1 MTTHV
6 YLKYAIALLMEEY
19 GLQTEQDITFKE
31 IKGELIKGLNAFSVK
46 PIGDYC
52 GQTEVKF
59 GFVDDKNDSK
69 NYIYLSPNIIASER
83 KGLKKG
89 SDSILYKKVCEIC
102 STNDLN
108 LSKTCDILKSLAP
121 TAGEYCY
128 FSDKG
133 EINRRSPRVSFLEN
147 CLVMITTTT
156 ALKPC
161 LLYYM
166 GKGKSISADNTCL
179 IPDLDLSDLRN
190 FIRLFKRIRI
200 QKLDSSLMVGKV
212 ECDEK
217 TLKYIPKRPNI
228 FNGNF
233 PNAPHSSALG
243 SVALLGSIG
252 EMTKEI
258 DVSEL
263 AKKVLESLK
272 DCNFYAIKYG
282 DASVFS
288 FNHSIIRL
296 AERGK
301 LRRIVDSLY
310 YVVLYKE
317 GRRSTNNVFEYQKFD
332 LFASRFL
339 QIFNRPT
346 FKDFLAFRAEYP
358 YDIELLLNTYFC
370 DMEKIDKEIVTSAKE
385 LGKWLNYVA
394 YRSTQKKVG
403 TSVQKEEDVS
413 ANGGNLKK
421 KKAEAEAK
429 AKVLVEL
436 ESSIFSA
443 KSGDALIA
451 HTITRAG
458 RLSGL
463 DAPAEASL
471 FMEKAASGELP
482 LEQAKNLL
490 IAFSRLKSK
499 IEETDKVTSS
509 DNQTIENEEVTE
521 DYSNI

>member
-6 YLKYAIALLMEEY
+6 YLKYAIALLMEEH

-31 IKGELIKGLNAFSVK
+31 IKEELEKGLNAFSVK
-46 PIGDYC
+46 PTGDYH
-52 GQTEVKF
+52 GQAKVQYDFTKE
-59 GFVDDKNDSK
+59 KNDAK
-69 NYIYLSPNIIASER
+69 KYIFLAPNTIASEM
-83 KGLKKG
+83 KASNLYNAVYKTCSEENVDLLKAYKISQSEVPTSG
-89 SDSILYKKVCEIC
+89 EFNNFSDSGNIGRGKPSATVFDQC
-102 STNDLN
+102 
-108 LSKTCDILKSLAP
+108 LA
-121 TAGEYCY
+121 
-128 FSDKG
+128 
-133 EINRRSPRVSFLEN
+133 L
-147 CLVMITTTT
+147 ITSTT

-161 LLYYM
+161 LQYKSGA
-166 GKGKSISADNTCL
+166 GKISMDNTCL
-179 IPDLDLSDLRN
+179 LPDLDITDLQK
-190 FIRLFKRIRI
+190 FIKLFKRIRI

-212 ECDEK
+212 KCEKGK
-217 TLKYIPKRPNI
+217 TLRYIPKRPNI

-243 SVALLGSIG
+243 SIALLGAIG
-252 EMTKEI
+252 EMTKEK

-263 AKKVLESLK
+263 ANKVLESLK

-288 FNHSIIRL
+288 FSHSIIRL

-310 YVVLYKE
+310 YVELYKE
-317 GRRSTNNVFEYQKFD
+317 GRRSTSNAFEYQKFD

-339 QIFNRPT
+339 QIFNRPA

-358 YDIELLLNTYFC
+358 HDIELLLNTYFS
-370 DMEKIDKEIVTSAKE
+370 DMEKIDKEIVTSAKK
-385 LGKWLNYVA
+385 LGNWLNFVA
-394 YRSTQKKVG
+394 YSSAKKEVG
-403 TSVQKEEDVS
+403 TSNWD
-413 ANGGNLKK
+413 NLIK
-421 KKAEAEAK
+421 AK

-436 ESSIFSA
+436 ESSVFSA

-451 HTITRAG
+451 YTITRAG
-458 RLSGL
+458 RLSGF
-463 DAPAEASL
+463 DAPTEASL

-499 IEETDKVTSS
+499 IEETDKVTSN
-509 DNQTIENEEVTE
+509 DNQSIENENEEMTE

>member
-6 YLKYAIALLMEEY
+6 YLKYAIALLMEEH

-31 IKGELIKGLNAFSVK
+31 IKEELEKGLNAFSVK
-46 PIGDYC
+46 PTGDYH
-52 GQTEVKF
+52 GQAKVQYDFTKE
-59 GFVDDKNDSK
+59 KNDAK
-69 NYIYLSPNIIASER
+69 KYIFLAPNTIASEM
-83 KGLKKG
+83 KASNLYNAVYKTCSEENVVLLKAYKISQSEVPTSG
-89 SDSILYKKVCEIC
+89 EFNNFSDSGNIGRGKPSATVFDQC
-102 STNDLN
+102 
-108 LSKTCDILKSLAP
+108 LA
-121 TAGEYCY
+121 
-128 FSDKG
+128 
-133 EINRRSPRVSFLEN
+133 L
-147 CLVMITTTT
+147 ITSTT

-161 LLYYM
+161 LQYKSGA
-166 GKGKSISADNTCL
+166 GKISMDNTCL
-179 IPDLDLSDLRN
+179 LPDLDITDLQK
-190 FIRLFKRIRI
+190 FIKLFKRIRI

-212 ECDEK
+212 KCEKGK
-217 TLKYIPKRPNI
+217 TLRYIPKRPNI

-243 SVALLGSIG
+243 SIALLGAIG
-252 EMTKEI
+252 EMTKEK

-263 AKKVLESLK
+263 ANKVLESLK

-288 FNHSIIRL
+288 FSHSIIRL

-310 YVVLYKE
+310 YVELYKE
-317 GRRSTNNVFEYQKFD
+317 GRRSTSNAFEYQKFD

-339 QIFNRPT
+339 QIFNRPA

-358 YDIELLLNTYFC
+358 HDIELLLNTYFS
-370 DMEKIDKEIVTSAKE
+370 DMEKIDKEIVTSAKK
-385 LGKWLNYVA
+385 LGNWLNSVA
-394 YRSTQKKVG
+394 YSSAKKEVG
-403 TSVQKEEDVS
+403 TSNWD
-413 ANGGNLKK
+413 NLIK
-421 KKAEAEAK
+421 AK

-436 ESSIFSA
+436 ESSVFSA

-451 HTITRAG
+451 YTITRAG
-458 RLSGL
+458 RLSGF
-463 DAPAEASL
+463 DAPTEASL

-499 IEETDKVTSS
+499 IEETDKVTSN
-509 DNQTIENEEVTE
+509 DNQSIENEEMTE

>member
-19 GLQTEQDITFKE
+19 GLQTEQEITFKE
-31 IKGELIKGLNAFSVK
+31 IKEELEKGLNTFSVK

-52 GQTEVKF
+52 GQTKVQY
-59 GFVDDKNDSK
+59 GFTKEKNDAK
-69 NYIYLSPNIIASER
+69 KYIFLAPNTIASEM
-83 KGLKKG
+83 KA
-89 SDSILYKKVCEIC
+89 SNLYNAVC
-102 STNDLN
+102 
-108 LSKTCDILKSLAP
+108 KTCSEDNIDLLKPYKISQSEVP
-121 TAGEYCY
+121 TSGEFNA
-128 FSDKG
+128 FSDNGNISRGKP
-133 EINRRSPRVSFLEN
+133 SATVFDQ
-147 CLVMITTTT
+147 CLALITSTT

-161 LLYYM
+161 LQYKSGA
-166 GKGKSISADNTCL
+166 GKLSIDNTCL
-179 IPDLDLSDLRN
+179 IPDLDISDLRD

-200 QKLDSSLMVGKV
+200 QKLDSSLMVGRVNCEKG
-212 ECDEK
+212 K

-243 SVALLGSIG
+243 SIALLGAIG
-252 EMTKEI
+252 EMAKEK

-263 AKKVLESLK
+263 AMKVLESLK

-288 FNHSIIRL
+288 FSHLIIRL

-317 GRRSTNNVFEYQKFD
+317 GRRSTNNAFEYQKFD

-413 ANGGNLKK
+413 ENGGNLKK
-421 KKAEAEAK
+421 KIAEAEAK

-499 IEETDKVTSS
+499 IEETDKVTSN
-509 DNQTIENEEVTE
+509 DNQSIENEEVTE

>member
-19 GLQTEQDITFKE
+19 GLQTEQEITFKE
-31 IKGELIKGLNAFSVK
+31 IKEELEKGLNAFSVK
-46 PIGDYC
+46 PIVDYC
-52 GQTEVKF
+52 GQTKVQY
-59 GFVDDKNDSK
+59 GFTKEKNDAK
-69 NYIYLSPNIIASER
+69 KYTFLAPNTIASEM
-83 KGLKKG
+83 KA
-89 SDSILYKKVCEIC
+89 SNLYNAVC
-102 STNDLN
+102 
-108 LSKTCDILKSLAP
+108 KTCSEENIDLLKPYKISQSEVP
-121 TAGEYCY
+121 TSGEFNA
-128 FSDKG
+128 FSDNGNIGRGKP
-133 EINRRSPRVSFLEN
+133 SATVFDQ
-147 CLVMITTTT
+147 CLALITSTT

-161 LLYYM
+161 LQYKSGT
-166 GKGKSISADNTCL
+166 GKLSIDNTCL
-179 IPDLDLSDLRN
+179 IPDLDISDLRD

-200 QKLDSSLMVGKV
+200 QKLDSSLMVGRVNCVKG
-212 ECDEK
+212 K

-258 DVSEL
+258 DVSEV

-317 GRRSTNNVFEYQKFD
+317 GRRTTNNAFEYQKFD

-339 QIFNRPT
+339 QMFNRPT

-370 DMEKIDKEIVTSAKE
+370 DMEKIDKEIITSAKE

-394 YRSTQKKVG
+394 YRSAQQEVG
-403 TSVQKEEDVS
+403 TSSGWDDLIK
-413 ANGGNLKK
+413 
-421 KKAEAEAK
+421 AK
-429 AKVLVEL
+429 AKILVEL
-436 ESSIFSA
+436 ESSVFSA

-451 HTITRAG
+451 YTITRAG

-463 DAPAEASL
+463 DAPAAASL
-471 FMEKAASGELP
+471 FMEEAASGELP

-499 IEETDKVTSS
+499 KEEADKAYSN
-509 DNQTIENEEVTE
+509 DNQSIENENEEMTE

>member
-6 YLKYAIALLMEEY
+6 YLKYAIALLMEEH

-31 IKGELIKGLNAFSVK
+31 IKEELEKGLNAFSVK
-46 PIGDYC
+46 PTGDYH
-52 GQTEVKF
+52 GQAKVQYDFTKE
-59 GFVDDKNDSK
+59 KNDAK
-69 NYIYLSPNIIASER
+69 KYIFLAPNTIASEM
-83 KGLKKG
+83 KASNLYNAVYKTCSEENVNLLKAYKISQSEVPTSG
-89 SDSILYKKVCEIC
+89 EFNNFSDSGNIGRGKPSATVFDQC
-102 STNDLN
+102 
-108 LSKTCDILKSLAP
+108 LA
-121 TAGEYCY
+121 
-128 FSDKG
+128 
-133 EINRRSPRVSFLEN
+133 L
-147 CLVMITTTT
+147 ITSTT

-161 LLYYM
+161 LQYKSGA
-166 GKGKSISADNTCL
+166 GKISMDNTCL
-179 IPDLDLSDLRN
+179 LPDLDITDLQK
-190 FIRLFKRIRI
+190 FIKLFKRIRI

-212 ECDEK
+212 KCEKGK
-217 TLKYIPKRPNI
+217 TLRYIPKRPNI

-243 SVALLGSIG
+243 SIALLGAIG
-252 EMTKEI
+252 EMTKEK

-263 AKKVLESLK
+263 ANKVLESLK

-288 FNHSIIRL
+288 FSHSIIRL

-310 YVVLYKE
+310 YVELYKE
-317 GRRSTNNVFEYQKFD
+317 GRRSTSNAFEYQKFD

-339 QIFNRPT
+339 QIFNRPA

-358 YDIELLLNTYFC
+358 HDIELLLNTYFS
-370 DMEKIDKEIVTSAKE
+370 DMEKIDKEIVTSAKK
-385 LGKWLNYVA
+385 LGNWLNSVA
-394 YRSTQKKVG
+394 YSSAKIEVG
-403 TSVQKEEDVS
+403 TSNWD
-413 ANGGNLKK
+413 NLIK
-421 KKAEAEAK
+421 AK

-436 ESSIFSA
+436 ESSVFSA

-451 HTITRAG
+451 YTITRAG
-458 RLSGL
+458 RLSGF
-463 DAPAEASL
+463 DAPTEASL

-499 IEETDKVTSS
+499 IEETDKVTSN
-509 DNQTIENEEVTE
+509 DNQSIENEEMTE

>member
-19 GLQTEQDITFKE
+19 GLQTEQNITFKE
-31 IKGELIKGLNAFSVK
+31 IREELTKGLNAFSVK
-46 PIGDYC
+46 PIGDYY
-52 GQTEVKF
+52 GQAEVKYEF
-59 GFVDDKNDSK
+59 TKEKNDAK
-69 NYIYLSPNIIASER
+69 KYIFLSPNTIASEM
-83 KGLKKG
+83 KA
-89 SDSILYKKVCEIC
+89 SNLYNAIC
-102 STNDLN
+102 
-108 LSKTCDILKSLAP
+108 KTCSEENIDLLKAYKISQSEVP
-121 TAGEYCY
+121 TSGEFNT
-128 FSDKG
+128 FSDNGNIGRGKPSATVLD
-133 EINRRSPRVSFLEN
+133 E
-147 CLVMITTTT
+147 CLALITSTT

-161 LLYYM
+161 LQYKTGV
-166 GKGKSISADNTCL
+166 GKGTTDNTCL
-179 IPDLDLSDLRN
+179 IPDLDISDLQN
-190 FIRLFKRIRI
+190 FIKLFKRVRI
-200 QKLDSSLMVGKV
+200 QKLDSSLMIGKV
-212 ECDEK
+212 RCENGK
-217 TLKYIPKRPNI
+217 TLKYTPKRPNI

-243 SVALLGSIG
+243 SIALLGAIG
-252 EMTKEI
+252 EMTKEK
-258 DVSEL
+258 DVSKL
-263 AKKVLESLK
+263 AMKVLESLI

-288 FNHSIIRL
+288 FSHFIIRL

-310 YVVLYKE
+310 YVELYKE
-317 GRRSTNNVFEYQKFD
+317 GRRSKSNAFEYQKFD

-358 YDIELLLNTYFC
+358 YNIELLLNTYFC

-394 YRSTQKKVG
+394 YRSAQKEVG
-403 TSVQKEEDVS
+403 TSSSWDDLIK
-413 ANGGNLKK
+413 
-421 KKAEAEAK
+421 AK

-436 ESSIFSA
+436 ESSVFSA

-451 HTITRAG
+451 YTITRAG
-458 RLSGL
+458 RLSGF
-463 DAPAEASL
+463 DAPTEASL

-482 LEQAKNLL
+482 LEQAKNLI

-499 IEETDKVTSS
+499 KEEADKASS
-509 DNQTIENEEVTE
+509 NDNQSIENENEEMTE

>member
-19 GLQTEQDITFKE
+19 GLQTEQEITFKE
-31 IKGELIKGLNAFSVK
+31 IKEELEKGLNTFSVK

-52 GQTEVKF
+52 GQTKVQY
-59 GFVDDKNDSK
+59 GFTKEKNDAK
-69 NYIYLSPNIIASER
+69 KYIFLAPNTITSEMKASN
-83 KGLKKG
+83 
-89 SDSILYKKVCEIC
+89 LYNAVCETC
-102 STNDLN
+102 SEENIN
-108 LSKTCDILKSLAP
+108 LLRAHDITQSEVP
-121 TAGEYCY
+121 ISGE
-128 FSDKG
+128 FNRFTDKG
-133 EINRRSPRVSFLEN
+133 TFQRGKSKATVFDQ
-147 CLVMITTTT
+147 CLALITSTT

-161 LLYYM
+161 LQY
-166 GKGKSISADNTCL
+166 KSGARKISMDNTCL
-179 IPDLDLSDLRN
+179 IPDLEISDLQN

-200 QKLDSSLMVGKV
+200 QKLDNSLMVGKV
-212 ECDEK
+212 KCDKGK
-217 TLKYIPKRPNI
+217 TLKYIPQRPNI

-252 EMTKEI
+252 EMTKEK

-263 AKKVLESLK
+263 AKKVLESFK

-317 GRRSTNNVFEYQKFD
+317 GRRSTNNAFEYQKFD

-339 QIFNRPT
+339 QKFNRPT

-358 YDIELLLNTYFC
+358 YDIELMLNTYFC

-385 LGKWLNYVA
+385 LGKWLNNVA
-394 YRSTQKKVG
+394 YRSAQQEVA
-403 TSVQKEEDVS
+403 TSPGWDDLIK
-413 ANGGNLKK
+413 
-421 KKAEAEAK
+421 AK

-443 KSGDALIA
+443 KSGDALVA

-463 DAPAEASL
+463 DAPAAASL

-490 IAFSRLKSK
+490 IAFSRLKSQK
-499 IEETDKVTSS
+499 EEADKAYSN
-509 DNQTIENEEVTE
+509 DNQSIENESEEMTE

>member
-19 GLQTEQDITFKE
+19 GLQTEQNITFKE
-31 IKGELIKGLNAFSVK
+31 IREELTKGLNAFSVK
-46 PIGDYC
+46 PIGDYY
-52 GQTEVKF
+52 GQAEVKYEF
-59 GFVDDKNDSK
+59 TKEKNDAK
-69 NYIYLSPNIIASER
+69 KYIFLSPNTIASEM
-83 KGLKKG
+83 KA
-89 SDSILYKKVCEIC
+89 SNLYNAIC
-102 STNDLN
+102 
-108 LSKTCDILKSLAP
+108 KTCSEENIDLLKAYKISQSEVP
-121 TAGEYCY
+121 MSGEFNT
-128 FSDKG
+128 FSDNGNIGRGKPSATVLD
-133 EINRRSPRVSFLEN
+133 E
-147 CLVMITTTT
+147 CLALITSTT

-161 LLYYM
+161 LQYKT
-166 GKGKSISADNTCL
+166 GVVKETTDNTCL
-179 IPDLDLSDLRN
+179 IPDLDISDLRD

-212 ECDEK
+212 ECEEK

-228 FNGNF
+228 FRGNF

-243 SVALLGSIG
+243 SVALLGAIG
-252 EMTKEI
+252 EMTKEK
-258 DVSEL
+258 DVSKL
-263 AKKVLESLK
+263 AMKVLESLI

-288 FNHSIIRL
+288 FSHFIIRL

-310 YVVLYKE
+310 YVELYKE
-317 GRRSTNNVFEYQKFD
+317 GRRSKSNAFEYQKFD

-358 YDIELLLNTYFC
+358 YNIELLLNTYFC

-394 YRSTQKKVG
+394 YRSAQKEVG
-403 TSVQKEEDVS
+403 TSSSWDDLIK
-413 ANGGNLKK
+413 
-421 KKAEAEAK
+421 AK

-436 ESSIFSA
+436 ESSVFSA

-451 HTITRAG
+451 YTITRAG
-458 RLSGL
+458 RLSGF
-463 DAPAEASL
+463 DAPTEASL

-482 LEQAKNLL
+482 LEQAKNLI

-499 IEETDKVTSS
+499 KEEADKASS
-509 DNQTIENEEVTE
+509 NDNQSIENENEEMTE

>member
-19 GLQTEQDITFKE
+19 GLQTEQEITFKE
-31 IKGELIKGLNAFSVK
+31 IKEELEKGLNTFSVK

-52 GQTEVKF
+52 GQTKVQY
-59 GFVDDKNDSK
+59 GFTKEKNDAK
-69 NYIYLSPNIIASER
+69 KYIFLAPNTITSEMKASN
-83 KGLKKG
+83 
-89 SDSILYKKVCEIC
+89 LYNAVCETC
-102 STNDLN
+102 SEENIN
-108 LSKTCDILKSLAP
+108 LLRAHDITQSEVP
-121 TAGEYCY
+121 ISGE
-128 FSDKG
+128 FNRFTDKG
-133 EINRRSPRVSFLEN
+133 TFQRGKSKATVFDQ
-147 CLVMITTTT
+147 CLALITSTT

-161 LLYYM
+161 LQY
-166 GKGKSISADNTCL
+166 KSGARKISMDNTCL
-179 IPDLDLSDLRN
+179 IPDLEISDLQN

-200 QKLDSSLMVGKV
+200 QKLDNSLMVGKV
-212 ECDEK
+212 KCDKGK
-217 TLKYIPKRPNI
+217 TLKYIPQRPNI

-252 EMTKEI
+252 EMTKEK

-263 AKKVLESLK
+263 AKKVLESFK

-317 GRRSTNNVFEYQKFD
+317 GRRSTNNAFEYQKFD

-339 QIFNRPT
+339 QMFNRPT

-358 YDIELLLNTYFC
+358 YDIELMLNTYFC

-385 LGKWLNYVA
+385 LGKWLNNVA
-394 YRSTQKKVG
+394 YRSAQQEVA
-403 TSVQKEEDVS
+403 TSPGWDDLIK
-413 ANGGNLKK
+413 
-421 KKAEAEAK
+421 AK

-443 KSGDALIA
+443 KSGDALVA

-463 DAPAEASL
+463 DAPAAASL
-471 FMEKAASGELP
+471 FMEEAASGELP

-490 IAFSRLKSK
+490 IAFSRLKSQK
-499 IEETDKVTSS
+499 EEADKAYSN
-509 DNQTIENEEVTE
+509 DNQSIENESEEMTE

>member
-19 GLQTEQDITFKE
+19 GLQTEQEITFKE
-31 IKGELIKGLNAFSVK
+31 IKEELEKGLNTFSVK

-52 GQTEVKF
+52 GQTKVQY
-59 GFVDDKNDSK
+59 GFTKEKNDAK
-69 NYIYLSPNIIASER
+69 KYIFLAPNTITSEMKASN
-83 KGLKKG
+83 
-89 SDSILYKKVCEIC
+89 LYNAVCETC
-102 STNDLN
+102 SEENIN
-108 LSKTCDILKSLAP
+108 LLRAHDITQSEVP
-121 TAGEYCY
+121 ISGE
-128 FSDKG
+128 FNRFTDKG
-133 EINRRSPRVSFLEN
+133 TFQRGKSKATVFDQ
-147 CLVMITTTT
+147 CLALITSTT

-161 LLYYM
+161 LQY
-166 GKGKSISADNTCL
+166 KSGARKISMDNTCL
-179 IPDLDLSDLRN
+179 IPDLEISDLQN

-200 QKLDSSLMVGKV
+200 QKLDNSLMVGKV
-212 ECDEK
+212 KCDKGK
-217 TLKYIPKRPNI
+217 TLKYIPQRPNI

-252 EMTKEI
+252 EMTKEK

-310 YVVLYKE
+310 YIVLYKE
-317 GRRSTNNVFEYQKFD
+317 GWRTTNNAFEYQKFD

-339 QIFNRPT
+339 QMFNRPT

-358 YDIELLLNTYFC
+358 YDIELMLNTYFC

-385 LGKWLNYVA
+385 LGKWLNNVA
-394 YRSTQKKVG
+394 YRSAQQEVA
-403 TSVQKEEDVS
+403 TSPGWDDLIK
-413 ANGGNLKK
+413 
-421 KKAEAEAK
+421 AK

-443 KSGDALIA
+443 KSGDALVA

-463 DAPAEASL
+463 DAPAAASL
-471 FMEKAASGELP
+471 FMEEAASGELP

-499 IEETDKVTSS
+499 KEEADKAYSN
-509 DNQTIENEEVTE
+509 DNQSIENENEEMTE

>member
-6 YLKYAIALLMEEY
+6 YLKYATALLMEEY

-31 IKGELIKGLNAFSVK
+31 IKEELEKGLNAFSVK
-46 PIGDYC
+46 PTGDYYR
-52 GQTEVKF
+52 QAKVQYDFTKE
-59 GFVDDKNDSK
+59 KNDAK
-69 NYIYLSPNIIASER
+69 KYIFLAPNTIASEM
-83 KGLKKG
+83 KASNLYNAVYKICSEENVDLLKAYKISQSEVPTSG
-89 SDSILYKKVCEIC
+89 EFNNFSDSGNIGRGKPSATVFDQC
-102 STNDLN
+102 
-108 LSKTCDILKSLAP
+108 LA
-121 TAGEYCY
+121 
-128 FSDKG
+128 
-133 EINRRSPRVSFLEN
+133 L
-147 CLVMITTTT
+147 ITSTT

-161 LLYYM
+161 LQYKSGV
-166 GKGKSISADNTCL
+166 GKISMDNTCL
-179 IPDLDLSDLRN
+179 IPDLNITDLQN
-190 FIRLFKRIRI
+190 FIKLFKRIRI
-200 QKLDSSLMVGKV
+200 QKLDNSLMVGNVKC
-212 ECDEK
+212 EKGK

-243 SVALLGSIG
+243 SIALLGAIG
-252 EMTKEI
+252 EMTKEK

-263 AKKVLESLK
+263 AMKVLESLR

-288 FNHSIIRL
+288 FSHLIIRL

-310 YVVLYKE
+310 YVKLYKE
-317 GRRSTNNVFEYQKFD
+317 GRRTTSNAFEYQKFD

-339 QIFNRPT
+339 QIFNRPA

-358 YDIELLLNTYFC
+358 HDIELLLNTYFS

-394 YRSTQKKVG
+394 YRSAQKEVG
-403 TSVQKEEDVS
+403 TSSSWDDLIK
-413 ANGGNLKK
+413 
-421 KKAEAEAK
+421 AK

-436 ESSIFSA
+436 ESSVFSA

-451 HTITRAG
+451 FTITRAG
-458 RLSGL
+458 RLSGF
-463 DAPAEASL
+463 DAPSEASL

-499 IEETDKVTSS
+499 IEETDKVTSN
-509 DNQTIENEEVTE
+509 DNQSIENENEEMTE

>member
-31 IKGELIKGLNAFSVK
+31 IKEELIKGLNAFSVK
-46 PIGDYC
+46 PVGDCY
-52 GQTEVKF
+52 GRTEVQ
-59 GFVDDKNDSK
+59 FVFSKEKNDAK
-69 NYIYLSPNIIASER
+69 RYIYLAPNIIASEM
-83 KGLKKG
+83 KASNLYGAASDVCDVESMDFTKTYKISQSEVPTSG
-89 SDSILYKKVCEIC
+89 EFNAFSDSGNIGRGK
-102 STNDLN
+102 
-108 LSKTCDILKSLAP
+108 P
-121 TAGEYCY
+121 TATV
-128 FSDKG
+128 FDK
-133 EINRRSPRVSFLEN
+133 
-147 CLVMITTTT
+147 CLALITSTT

-161 LLYYM
+161 LQYKSGA
-166 GKGKSISADNTCL
+166 GKISMDNTCL
-179 IPDLDLSDLRN
+179 IPDLDISDLRD

-212 ECDEK
+212 KCEKGK

-243 SVALLGSIG
+243 SIALLGAIG
-252 EMTKEI
+252 EMTKEK

-263 AKKVLESLK
+263 AKKVLGSLN

-288 FNHSIIRL
+288 FSHFIIRL

-310 YVVLYKE
+310 YVELYKE
-317 GRRSTNNVFEYQKFD
+317 GRRSISNAFEYQKFD

-339 QIFNRPT
+339 QIFNHST

-358 YDIELLLNTYFC
+358 YDIGLLLNTYFC
-370 DMEKIDKEIVTSAKE
+370 DMEKIDKDIVTSAKE

-394 YRSTQKKVG
+394 YRSA
-403 TSVQKEEDVS
+403 QKEVGISSSWDD
-413 ANGGNLKK
+413 LIK
-421 KKAEAEAK
+421 AK

-436 ESSIFSA
+436 ESSVFSA

-458 RLSGL
+458 RLSGF
-463 DAPAEASL
+463 DAPVEASL

-499 IEETDKVTSS
+499 KEEADNVPSN
-509 DNQTIENEEVTE
+509 DNQSIENENKGMTE

>member
-6 YLKYAIALLMEEY
+6 YLKYAIALLLEEY

-31 IKGELIKGLNAFSVK
+31 IKEELEKGLNAFSVK

-52 GQTEVKF
+52 GQTKVSY
-59 GFVDDKNDSK
+59 GFTKEKNNAK
-69 NYIYLSPNIIASER
+69 KYIFLAPNTIASEM
-83 KGLKKG
+83 KA
-89 SDSILYKKVCEIC
+89 SNLYNVVCKIC
-102 STNDLN
+102 SEENVDLFAAHDISQSEVPISGEFN
-108 LSKTCDILKSLAP
+108 RFTDNGTIQRGQSKATVFDQCLA
-121 TAGEYCY
+121 
-128 FSDKG
+128 
-133 EINRRSPRVSFLEN
+133 L
-147 CLVMITTTT
+147 ITTTV
-156 ALKPC
+156 LKPC
-161 LLYYM
+161 LQYKSGV
-166 GKGKSISADNTCL
+166 GKISMDNTCL
-179 IPDLDLSDLRN
+179 IPDLDISDLRD

-200 QKLDSSLMVGKV
+200 QKLDSLLMVGRV
-212 ECDEK
+212 NCEK
-217 TLKYIPKRPNI
+217 GKTFKYIPKRPNI

-243 SVALLGSIG
+243 SVALLGTIG
-252 EMTKEI
+252 EMTKEK

-310 YVVLYKE
+310 YIVLYKE
-317 GRRSTNNVFEYQKFD
+317 GRRTTNNEFEYQKFD

-394 YRSTQKKVG
+394 YRSAQQEVG
-403 TSVQKEEDVS
+403 TSSGWDDLIK
-413 ANGGNLKK
+413 
-421 KKAEAEAK
+421 AK
-429 AKVLVEL
+429 AKILVEL
-436 ESSIFSA
+436 ESSVFSA

-451 HTITRAG
+451 YTITRAG
-458 RLSGL
+458 RLSGF
-463 DAPAEASL
+463 DAPTEASL

-499 IEETDKVTSS
+499 KEETDKVTSS
-509 DNQTIENEEVTE
+509 DNQSIENEEMTE

>member
-19 GLQTEQDITFKE
+19 GLQTEQEITFKE
-31 IKGELIKGLNAFSVK
+31 IKEELEKGLNTFSVK

-52 GQTEVKF
+52 GQTKVQY
-59 GFVDDKNDSK
+59 GFTKEKNDAK
-69 NYIYLSPNIIASER
+69 KYIFLAPNTITSEMKASN
-83 KGLKKG
+83 
-89 SDSILYKKVCEIC
+89 LYNAVCETC
-102 STNDLN
+102 SEENIN
-108 LSKTCDILKSLAP
+108 LLRAHDITQSEVP
-121 TAGEYCY
+121 ISGE
-128 FSDKG
+128 FNRFTDKG
-133 EINRRSPRVSFLEN
+133 TFQRGKSKATVFDQ
-147 CLVMITTTT
+147 CLALITSTT

-161 LLYYM
+161 LQY
-166 GKGKSISADNTCL
+166 KSGARRISMDNTCL
-179 IPDLDLSDLRN
+179 IPDLEISDLQN

-200 QKLDSSLMVGKV
+200 QKLDNSLMVGKV
-212 ECDEK
+212 KCDK
-217 TLKYIPKRPNI
+217 GKALKYIPQRPNI

-252 EMTKEI
+252 EMTKEK

-310 YVVLYKE
+310 YIVLYKE
-317 GRRSTNNVFEYQKFD
+317 GRRTTNNAFEYQKFD

-339 QIFNRPT
+339 QMFNRPT

-394 YRSTQKKVG
+394 YRSA
-403 TSVQKEEDVS
+403 QKEVGSSSWDEFI
-413 ANGGNLKK
+413 K
-421 KKAEAEAK
+421 AK
-429 AKVLVEL
+429 AKILIEL
-436 ESSIFSA
+436 ESSVFSA

-451 HTITRAG
+451 YTITRAG
-458 RLSGL
+458 RLSGF
-463 DAPAEASL
+463 DAPTEASL

-499 IEETDKVTSS
+499 KEEADKAYSN
-509 DNQTIENEEVTE
+509 DNKSIENENEEMTE

>member
-19 GLQTEQDITFKE
+19 GLQTEQEITFKE
-31 IKGELIKGLNAFSVK
+31 IKEELEKGLNTFSVK

-52 GQTEVKF
+52 GQTKVQY
-59 GFVDDKNDSK
+59 GFTKEKNDAK
-69 NYIYLSPNIIASER
+69 KYIFLAPNTITSEMKASN
-83 KGLKKG
+83 
-89 SDSILYKKVCEIC
+89 LYNAVCETC
-102 STNDLN
+102 SEENIN
-108 LSKTCDILKSLAP
+108 LLRAHDITQSEVP
-121 TAGEYCY
+121 ISGE
-128 FSDKG
+128 FNRFTDKG
-133 EINRRSPRVSFLEN
+133 TFQRGKSKATVFDQ
-147 CLVMITTTT
+147 CLALITSTT

-161 LLYYM
+161 LQY
-166 GKGKSISADNTCL
+166 KSGARKISMDNTCL
-179 IPDLDLSDLRN
+179 IPDLEISDLQN

-200 QKLDSSLMVGKV
+200 QKLDNSLMVGKV
-212 ECDEK
+212 KCDKGK
-217 TLKYIPKRPNI
+217 TLKYIPQRPNI

-233 PNAPHSSALG
+233 ANAPHSSALG

-317 GRRSTNNVFEYQKFD
+317 GRRSTNNAFEYQKFD

-358 YDIELLLNTYFC
+358 HDIELLLNTYFS
-370 DMEKIDKEIVTSAKE
+370 DMEKIDKDIVTSAKK
-385 LGKWLNYVA
+385 LGNWLNSVA
-394 YRSTQKKVG
+394 YSSAKKEVG
-403 TSVQKEEDVS
+403 TSNWD
-413 ANGGNLKK
+413 NLIK
-421 KKAEAEAK
+421 AK

-436 ESSIFSA
+436 ESSVFSA

-451 HTITRAG
+451 YTITRAG

-509 DNQTIENEEVTE
+509 DNQSIENEEVTE

>member
-19 GLQTEQDITFKE
+19 GLQTEQEITFKE
-31 IKGELIKGLNAFSVK
+31 IKEELEKGLNTFSVK

-52 GQTEVKF
+52 GQTKVQY
-59 GFVDDKNDSK
+59 GFTKEKNDAK
-69 NYIYLSPNIIASER
+69 KYIFLAPNTITSEMKASN
-83 KGLKKG
+83 
-89 SDSILYKKVCEIC
+89 LYNAVCETC
-102 STNDLN
+102 SEENIN
-108 LSKTCDILKSLAP
+108 LLRAHDITQSEVP
-121 TAGEYCY
+121 ISGE
-128 FSDKG
+128 FNRFTDKG
-133 EINRRSPRVSFLEN
+133 TFQRGKSKATVFDQ
-147 CLVMITTTT
+147 CLALITSTT

-161 LLYYM
+161 LQY
-166 GKGKSISADNTCL
+166 KSGARKISMDNTCL
-179 IPDLDLSDLRN
+179 IPDLEISDLQN

-200 QKLDSSLMVGKV
+200 QKLDNSLMVGKV
-212 ECDEK
+212 KCDKGK
-217 TLKYIPKRPNI
+217 TLKYIPQRPNI

-317 GRRSTNNVFEYQKFD
+317 GRRSTNNAFEYQKFD

-339 QIFNRPT
+339 QMFKRPT

-358 YDIELLLNTYFC
+358 YDIELMLNTYFC

-385 LGKWLNYVA
+385 LGKWLNNVA
-394 YRSTQKKVG
+394 YRSAQQEVA
-403 TSVQKEEDVS
+403 TSPGWDDLIK
-413 ANGGNLKK
+413 
-421 KKAEAEAK
+421 AK

-443 KSGDALIA
+443 KSGDALVA

-463 DAPAEASL
+463 DAPAAASL

-490 IAFSRLKSK
+490 IAFSRLKSQK
-499 IEETDKVTSS
+499 KEADKAYSN
-509 DNQTIENEEVTE
+509 DNQSIENENEEMTE

>member
-317 GRRSTNNVFEYQKFD
+317 GRRSTNNAFEYQKFD

-394 YRSTQKKVG
+394 YRSAQQEVG
-403 TSVQKEEDVS
+403 TSSGWDDLIK
-413 ANGGNLKK
+413 
-421 KKAEAEAK
+421 AK
-429 AKVLVEL
+429 AKILVEL
-436 ESSIFSA
+436 ESSVFSA
-443 KSGDALIA
+443 ISGDALIA
-451 HTITRAG
+451 YTITRAG
-458 RLSGL
+458 RLSGF
-463 DAPAEASL
+463 DAPTEASL

-499 IEETDKVTSS
+499 KEEADKAYSN
-509 DNQTIENEEVTE
+509 DNQSIKNENEEMTE

>member
-19 GLQTEQDITFKE
+19 GLQTEQEITFKE
-31 IKGELIKGLNAFSVK
+31 IKEELEKGLNTFSVK

-52 GQTEVKF
+52 GQTKVQY
-59 GFVDDKNDSK
+59 GFTKEKNDAK
-69 NYIYLSPNIIASER
+69 KYIFLAPNTITSEMKASN
-83 KGLKKG
+83 
-89 SDSILYKKVCEIC
+89 LYNAVCETC
-102 STNDLN
+102 SEENIN
-108 LSKTCDILKSLAP
+108 LLRAHDITQSEVP
-121 TAGEYCY
+121 ISGE
-128 FSDKG
+128 FNRFTDKG
-133 EINRRSPRVSFLEN
+133 TFQRGKSKATVFDQ
-147 CLVMITTTT
+147 CLALITSTT

-161 LLYYM
+161 LQY
-166 GKGKSISADNTCL
+166 KSGARKISMDNTCL
-179 IPDLDLSDLRN
+179 IPDLEISDLQN

-200 QKLDSSLMVGKV
+200 QKLDNSLMVGKV
-212 ECDEK
+212 KCDKGK
-217 TLKYIPKRPNI
+217 TLKYIPQRPNI

-252 EMTKEI
+252 EMTKEK

-310 YVVLYKE
+310 YIVLYKE
-317 GRRSTNNVFEYQKFD
+317 GWRTTNNAFEYQKFD

-339 QIFNRPT
+339 QMFNRPT

-358 YDIELLLNTYFC
+358 YDIELMLNTYFC

-385 LGKWLNYVA
+385 LGKWLNNVA
-394 YRSTQKKVG
+394 YRSAQQEVA
-403 TSVQKEEDVS
+403 TSPGWDDLIK
-413 ANGGNLKK
+413 
-421 KKAEAEAK
+421 AK

-443 KSGDALIA
+443 KSGDALVA

-463 DAPAEASL
+463 DAPAAASL
-471 FMEKAASGELP
+471 FMEKAASGELL

-490 IAFSRLKSK
+490 IAFSRLKSQK
-499 IEETDKVTSS
+499 EEADKAYSN
-509 DNQTIENEEVTE
+509 DNQSIENENEEMTE

>member
-6 YLKYAIALLMEEY
+6 YLKYAIALLMEEH
-19 GLQTEQDITFKE
+19 GLQTEQDITLKE
-31 IKGELIKGLNAFSVK
+31 IKEELEKGLNAFSVK
-46 PIGDYC
+46 PTGDYH
-52 GQTEVKF
+52 GQAKVQYDFTKE
-59 GFVDDKNDSK
+59 KNDAK
-69 NYIYLSPNIIASER
+69 KYIFLAPNTIASEM
-83 KGLKKG
+83 KASNLYNAVYKTCSEENVDLLKAYKISQSEVPTSG
-89 SDSILYKKVCEIC
+89 EFNNFSDSGNIGRGKPSATVFDQC
-102 STNDLN
+102 
-108 LSKTCDILKSLAP
+108 LA
-121 TAGEYCY
+121 
-128 FSDKG
+128 
-133 EINRRSPRVSFLEN
+133 L
-147 CLVMITTTT
+147 ITSTT

-161 LLYYM
+161 LQYKSGA
-166 GKGKSISADNTCL
+166 GKISMDNTCL
-179 IPDLDLSDLRN
+179 LPDLDITDLQN
-190 FIRLFKRIRI
+190 FIKLFKRIRI

-212 ECDEK
+212 KCEKGK
-217 TLKYIPKRPNI
+217 TLRYIPKRPNI

-243 SVALLGSIG
+243 SIALLGAIG
-252 EMTKEI
+252 EMTKEK

-263 AKKVLESLK
+263 ANKVLESLK

-282 DASVFS
+282 DACVFS
-288 FNHSIIRL
+288 FSHSIIRL

-310 YVVLYKE
+310 YVELYKE
-317 GRRSTNNVFEYQKFD
+317 GRRSTSNAFEYQKFD

-339 QIFNRPT
+339 QIFNRPA

-358 YDIELLLNTYFC
+358 HDIELLLNTYFC

-394 YRSTQKKVG
+394 YRSAQKEVG
-403 TSVQKEEDVS
+403 TSSGWDDLIK
-413 ANGGNLKK
+413 
-421 KKAEAEAK
+421 AK

-436 ESSIFSA
+436 ESSVFSA

-451 HTITRAG
+451 YTITRAG
-458 RLSGL
+458 RLSGF
-463 DAPAEASL
+463 DAPTEASL

-499 IEETDKVTSS
+499 IEETDKVTSNE
-509 DNQTIENEEVTE
+509 NQSIENENEEMTE

>member
-212 ECDEK
+212 KCEKGK

-243 SVALLGSIG
+243 SIALLGAIG
-252 EMTKEI
+252 EMTKEK

-263 AKKVLESLK
+263 ANKVLESLK

-288 FNHSIIRL
+288 FSHSIIRL

-310 YVVLYKE
+310 YVELYKE
-317 GRRSTNNVFEYQKFD
+317 GRRSKGNAFEYQKFD

-394 YRSTQKKVG
+394 YRSAQKEVG
-403 TSVQKEEDVS
+403 TSSSWDDLIK
-413 ANGGNLKK
+413 
-421 KKAEAEAK
+421 AK

-436 ESSIFSA
+436 ESSVFSA

-451 HTITRAG
+451 YTITRAG
-458 RLSGL
+458 RLSGF
-463 DAPAEASL
+463 DAPTEASL
-471 FMEKAASGELP
+471 FMEKAVSGELP
-482 LEQAKNLL
+482 LEQAKNLI

-499 IEETDKVTSS
+499 KEEADKASS
-509 DNQTIENEEVTE
+509 NDNQSIENENEEMTE

>member
-6 YLKYAIALLMEEY
+6 YLKYAIALLLEEY

-31 IKGELIKGLNAFSVK
+31 IKEELEKGLNAFSVK

-52 GQTEVKF
+52 GQTKVSY
-59 GFVDDKNDSK
+59 GFTKEKNNAK
-69 NYIYLSPNIIASER
+69 KYIFLAPNTIASEM
-83 KGLKKG
+83 KA
-89 SDSILYKKVCEIC
+89 SNLYNVVCKIC
-102 STNDLN
+102 SEENVDLFAAHDISQSEVPISGEFN
-108 LSKTCDILKSLAP
+108 RFTDNGTIQRGQSKATVFDQCLA
-121 TAGEYCY
+121 
-128 FSDKG
+128 
-133 EINRRSPRVSFLEN
+133 L
-147 CLVMITTTT
+147 ITTTT
-156 ALKPC
+156 VLKPC
-161 LLYYM
+161 LQYKSGV
-166 GKGKSISADNTCL
+166 GKISMDNTCL
-179 IPDLDLSDLRN
+179 IPDLDISDLRD

-200 QKLDSSLMVGKV
+200 QKLDSLLMVGRV
-212 ECDEK
+212 NCEK
-217 TLKYIPKRPNI
+217 GKTFKYMPKRPNI

-233 PNAPHSSALG
+233 PYAPQSSVLG
-243 SVALLGSIG
+243 SIALLGAIG
-252 EMTKEI
+252 EMIKEK

-310 YVVLYKE
+310 YIVLYKE
-317 GRRSTNNVFEYQKFD
+317 GRRTTNNAFEYQKFD

-394 YRSTQKKVG
+394 YRSAQQEVG
-403 TSVQKEEDVS
+403 TSSGWDDLIK
-413 ANGGNLKK
+413 
-421 KKAEAEAK
+421 AK
-429 AKVLVEL
+429 AKILVEL
-436 ESSIFSA
+436 ESSVFSA

-451 HTITRAG
+451 YTITRAG
-458 RLSGL
+458 RLSGF
-463 DAPAEASL
+463 DAPTEASL

-499 IEETDKVTSS
+499 KEETDKVTSS
-509 DNQTIENEEVTE
+509 DNQSIENEEMTE

>member
-19 GLQTEQDITFKE
+19 GLQTEQEITFKE
-31 IKGELIKGLNAFSVK
+31 IKEELEKGLNTFSVK

-52 GQTEVKF
+52 GQTKVQYGVTKE
-59 GFVDDKNDSK
+59 KNDAK
-69 NYIYLSPNIIASER
+69 KYIF
-83 KGLKKG
+83 
-89 SDSILYKKVCEIC
+89 
-102 STNDLN
+102 
-108 LSKTCDILKSLAP
+108 LAP
-121 TAGEYCY
+121 NTITSEMKASNLYNAICETCSEENINLLRAHDITQSEVPISGE
-128 FSDKG
+128 FNRFTDKG
-133 EINRRSPRVSFLEN
+133 TFKRGKSKATVFDQ
-147 CLVMITTTT
+147 CLALITSTT

-161 LLYYM
+161 LQY
-166 GKGKSISADNTCL
+166 KSGARKISMDNTCL
-179 IPDLDLSDLRN
+179 IPDLEISDLQN

-200 QKLDSSLMVGKV
+200 QKLDNSLMVGRVTCEKG
-212 ECDEK
+212 K

-243 SVALLGSIG
+243 SIALLGAIG
-252 EMTKEI
+252 EMTKEK
-258 DVSEL
+258 DVSKL
-263 AKKVLESLK
+263 AMKVLESLI

-288 FNHSIIRL
+288 FSHFIIRL

-310 YVVLYKE
+310 YVELYKE
-317 GRRSTNNVFEYQKFD
+317 GRRSKGNAFEYQKFD

-394 YRSTQKKVG
+394 YRSAQQEVG
-403 TSVQKEEDVS
+403 TSSGWDDLIK
-413 ANGGNLKK
+413 
-421 KKAEAEAK
+421 AK

-436 ESSIFSA
+436 ESSVFSA

-451 HTITRAG
+451 YTITRAG
-458 RLSGL
+458 RLSGF
-463 DAPAEASL
+463 DAPTEASL
-471 FMEKAASGELP
+471 FMEKAVSGELP
-482 LEQAKNLL
+482 LEQAKNLI

-499 IEETDKVTSS
+499 KEEADKASS
-509 DNQTIENEEVTE
+509 NDNQSIENENEEMTE

>member
-6 YLKYAIALLMEEY
+6 YLKYAIALLMEEH

-31 IKGELIKGLNAFSVK
+31 IKEELEKGLNAFSVK
-46 PIGDYC
+46 PTGDYH
-52 GQTEVKF
+52 GQAKVQYDFTKE
-59 GFVDDKNDSK
+59 KNDAK
-69 NYIYLSPNIIASER
+69 KYIFLAPNTIASEM
-83 KGLKKG
+83 KASNLYNAVYKTCSEENVDLLKAYKISQSEVPTSG
-89 SDSILYKKVCEIC
+89 EFNNFSDSGNIGRGKPSATVFDQC
-102 STNDLN
+102 
-108 LSKTCDILKSLAP
+108 LALI
-121 TAGEYCY
+121 A
-128 FSDKG
+128 S
-133 EINRRSPRVSFLEN
+133 
-147 CLVMITTTT
+147 TT

-161 LLYYM
+161 LQYKSGA
-166 GKGKSISADNTCL
+166 GKISMDNTCL
-179 IPDLDLSDLRN
+179 LPDLDITDLQK
-190 FIRLFKRIRI
+190 FIKLFKRIRI

-212 ECDEK
+212 KCEKGK
-217 TLKYIPKRPNI
+217 TLRYIPKRPNI

-243 SVALLGSIG
+243 SIALLGAIG
-252 EMTKEI
+252 EMTKEK

-263 AKKVLESLK
+263 ANKVLESLK

-288 FNHSIIRL
+288 FSHSIIRL

-310 YVVLYKE
+310 YVELYKE
-317 GRRSTNNVFEYQKFD
+317 GRRSTSNAFEYQKFD

-339 QIFNRPT
+339 QIFNRPA

-358 YDIELLLNTYFC
+358 HDIELLLNTYFS
-370 DMEKIDKEIVTSAKE
+370 DMEKIDKEIVTSAKK
-385 LGKWLNYVA
+385 LGNWLNSVA
-394 YRSTQKKVG
+394 YSSAKKEVG
-403 TSVQKEEDVS
+403 TSNWD
-413 ANGGNLKK
+413 NLIK
-421 KKAEAEAK
+421 AK

-436 ESSIFSA
+436 ESSVFSA

-451 HTITRAG
+451 YTITRAG
-458 RLSGL
+458 RLSGF
-463 DAPAEASL
+463 DAPTEASL

-499 IEETDKVTSS
+499 IEETDKVTSN
-509 DNQTIENEEVTE
+509 DNQSIENENEEMTE

>member
-6 YLKYAIALLMEEY
+6 YLKYAIALLMEEH

-31 IKGELIKGLNAFSVK
+31 IKEELEKGLNAFSVK
-46 PIGDYC
+46 PTGDYH
-52 GQTEVKF
+52 GQAKVQYDFTKE
-59 GFVDDKNDSK
+59 KNDAK
-69 NYIYLSPNIIASER
+69 KYIFLAPNTIASEM
-83 KGLKKG
+83 KASNLYNAVYKTCSEENVDLLKAYKISQSEVPTSG
-89 SDSILYKKVCEIC
+89 EFNNFSDSGNIGRGKPSATVFDQC
-102 STNDLN
+102 
-108 LSKTCDILKSLAP
+108 LA
-121 TAGEYCY
+121 
-128 FSDKG
+128 
-133 EINRRSPRVSFLEN
+133 L
-147 CLVMITTTT
+147 ITSTT

-161 LLYYM
+161 LQYKSGA
-166 GKGKSISADNTCL
+166 GKISMDNTCL
-179 IPDLDLSDLRN
+179 LPDLDITDLQK
-190 FIRLFKRIRI
+190 FIKLFKRIRI

-212 ECDEK
+212 KCEKGK
-217 TLKYIPKRPNI
+217 TLRYIPKRPNI

-243 SVALLGSIG
+243 SIALLGAIG
-252 EMTKEI
+252 EMTKEK

-263 AKKVLESLK
+263 ANKVLESLK

-288 FNHSIIRL
+288 FSHSIIRL

-310 YVVLYKE
+310 YVELYKE
-317 GRRSTNNVFEYQKFD
+317 GRRSTSNAFEYQKFD

-339 QIFNRPT
+339 QIFNRPA

-358 YDIELLLNTYFC
+358 HDIELLLNTYFS
-370 DMEKIDKEIVTSAKE
+370 DMEKIDKEIVTSAKK
-385 LGKWLNYVA
+385 LGNWLNSVA
-394 YRSTQKKVG
+394 YSSAKKEVG
-403 TSVQKEEDVS
+403 TSNWD
-413 ANGGNLKK
+413 NLIK
-421 KKAEAEAK
+421 AK

-436 ESSIFSA
+436 ESSVFSA

-451 HTITRAG
+451 YTITRAG
-458 RLSGL
+458 RLSGF
-463 DAPAEASL
+463 DAPTEASL

-499 IEETDKVTSS
+499 IEETDKVTSN
-509 DNQTIENEEVTE
+509 DNQSIENENEEMTE

>member
-6 YLKYAIALLMEEY
+6 YLKYAIALLMEEH

-31 IKGELIKGLNAFSVK
+31 IKEELEKGLNAFSVK
-46 PIGDYC
+46 PTGDYH
-52 GQTEVKF
+52 GQAKVQYDFTKE
-59 GFVDDKNDSK
+59 KNDAK
-69 NYIYLSPNIIASER
+69 KYIFLAPNTIASEM
-83 KGLKKG
+83 KASNLYNAVYKTCSEENVDLLKAYKISQSEVPTSG
-89 SDSILYKKVCEIC
+89 EFNNFSDSGNIGRGKPSATVFDQC
-102 STNDLN
+102 
-108 LSKTCDILKSLAP
+108 LA
-121 TAGEYCY
+121 
-128 FSDKG
+128 
-133 EINRRSPRVSFLEN
+133 L
-147 CLVMITTTT
+147 ITSTT

-161 LLYYM
+161 LQYKSGA
-166 GKGKSISADNTCL
+166 GKISMDNTCL
-179 IPDLDLSDLRN
+179 IPDLDITDLQN
-190 FIRLFKRIRI
+190 FIKLFKRIRI

-212 ECDEK
+212 KCEKGK
-217 TLKYIPKRPNI
+217 TLRYIPKRPNI

-243 SVALLGSIG
+243 SIALLGAIG
-252 EMTKEI
+252 EMTKEK

-263 AKKVLESLK
+263 ANKVLESLK

-288 FNHSIIRL
+288 FSHSIIRL

-310 YVVLYKE
+310 YVELYKE
-317 GRRSTNNVFEYQKFD
+317 GRRSTSNAFEYQKFD

-339 QIFNRPT
+339 QIFNRPA

-358 YDIELLLNTYFC
+358 HDIELLLNTYFS

-385 LGKWLNYVA
+385 LGKWLNSVA
-394 YRSTQKKVG
+394 YSSAKKEVG
-403 TSVQKEEDVS
+403 TSNWDDLIK
-413 ANGGNLKK
+413 
-421 KKAEAEAK
+421 AK

-436 ESSIFSA
+436 ESSVFSA

-451 HTITRAG
+451 YTITRAG
-458 RLSGL
+458 RLSGF
-463 DAPAEASL
+463 DAPSEASL

-490 IAFSRLKSK
+490 IAFSRLKSR
-499 IEETDKVTSS
+499 IEETDKVTSNY
-509 DNQTIENEEVTE
+509 NQSIKNENEEMTE

>member
-6 YLKYAIALLMEEY
+6 YLKYAIALLMEEH

-31 IKGELIKGLNAFSVK
+31 IKEELEKGLNAFSVK
-46 PIGDYC
+46 PTGDYH
-52 GQTEVKF
+52 GQAKVQYDFTKE
-59 GFVDDKNDSK
+59 KNDAK
-69 NYIYLSPNIIASER
+69 KYIFLAPNTIASEM
-83 KGLKKG
+83 KA
-89 SDSILYKKVCEIC
+89 SNLYNAVY
-102 STNDLN
+102 
-108 LSKTCDILKSLAP
+108 KTCSEENVDLLKAYKISQSEVPTSGEFNNFADSGNIGRGKPSATVFDQCLA
-121 TAGEYCY
+121 
-128 FSDKG
+128 
-133 EINRRSPRVSFLEN
+133 L
-147 CLVMITTTT
+147 ITSTT

-161 LLYYM
+161 LQYKSGA
-166 GKGKSISADNTCL
+166 GKISMDNTCL
-179 IPDLDLSDLRN
+179 LPDLDITDLQK
-190 FIRLFKRIRI
+190 FIKLFKRIRI

-212 ECDEK
+212 KCEKGK
-217 TLKYIPKRPNI
+217 TLRYIPKRPNI

-243 SVALLGSIG
+243 SIALLGAIG
-252 EMTKEI
+252 EMTKEK

-263 AKKVLESLK
+263 ANKVLESLK

-288 FNHSIIRL
+288 FSHSIIRL

-310 YVVLYKE
+310 YVELYKE
-317 GRRSTNNVFEYQKFD
+317 GRRSTSNAFEYQKFD

-339 QIFNRPT
+339 QIFNRPA

-358 YDIELLLNTYFC
+358 HDIELLLNTYFC
-370 DMEKIDKEIVTSAKE
+370 DMEKIDKEIVTSAKK
-385 LGKWLNYVA
+385 LGNWLNSVA
-394 YRSTQKKVG
+394 YSSAKKEVG
-403 TSVQKEEDVS
+403 TSNWD
-413 ANGGNLKK
+413 NLIK
-421 KKAEAEAK
+421 AK

-436 ESSIFSA
+436 ESSVFSA

-451 HTITRAG
+451 YTITRAG
-458 RLSGL
+458 RLSGF
-463 DAPAEASL
+463 DAPTEASL
-471 FMEKAASGELP
+471 FTEKAASGELP

-499 IEETDKVTSS
+499 IEETDKVTSN
-509 DNQTIENEEVTE
+509 DNQSIENENEEMTE

>member
-19 GLQTEQDITFKE
+19 GLQTEQEITFKE
-31 IKGELIKGLNAFSVK
+31 IKEELEKGLNTFSVK

-52 GQTEVKF
+52 GQTKVQY
-59 GFVDDKNDSK
+59 GFTKEKNDAK
-69 NYIYLSPNIIASER
+69 KYIFLAPNTITSEMKASN
-83 KGLKKG
+83 
-89 SDSILYKKVCEIC
+89 LYNAVCETC
-102 STNDLN
+102 SEENIN
-108 LSKTCDILKSLAP
+108 LLRAHDITQSEVP
-121 TAGEYCY
+121 ISGE
-128 FSDKG
+128 FNRFTDKG
-133 EINRRSPRVSFLEN
+133 TFQRGKSKATVFDQ
-147 CLVMITTTT
+147 CLALITSTT

-161 LLYYM
+161 LQY
-166 GKGKSISADNTCL
+166 KSGARKISMDNTCL
-179 IPDLDLSDLRN
+179 IPDLEISDLQN

-200 QKLDSSLMVGKV
+200 QKLDNSLMVGKV
-212 ECDEK
+212 KCDKGK
-217 TLKYIPKRPNI
+217 TLKYIPQRPNI

-252 EMTKEI
+252 EMTKEK

-317 GRRSTNNVFEYQKFD
+317 GRRSTNNAFEYQKFD

-339 QIFNRPT
+339 QMFNRPT

-358 YDIELLLNTYFC
+358 YDIELMLNTYFC

-385 LGKWLNYVA
+385 LGKWLNNVA
-394 YRSTQKKVG
+394 YRSAQQEVA
-403 TSVQKEEDVS
+403 TSPGWDDLIK
-413 ANGGNLKK
+413 
-421 KKAEAEAK
+421 AK

-443 KSGDALIA
+443 KSGDALVA

-463 DAPAEASL
+463 DAPAAASL

-499 IEETDKVTSS
+499 KEEADKAYSN
-509 DNQTIENEEVTE
+509 DNQSIENESEEMTE

>member
-1 MTTHV
+1 
-6 YLKYAIALLMEEY
+6 MEEY
-19 GLQTEQDITFKE
+19 GLHTEQDITFKE
-31 IKGELIKGLNAFSVK
+31 IKEELIKGLNAFSVK

-52 GQTEVKF
+52 GKTKVSF
-59 GFVDDKNDSK
+59 GFTKEKNDAK
-69 NYIYLSPNIIASER
+69 KYIYLSPNTIASEM
-83 KGLKKG
+83 KASNLYNAICKTCSEENIDLHKAYKISQSEVPTSGEFNSF
-89 SDSILYKKVCEIC
+89 SDSGNIGRGKPSATVLDQC
-102 STNDLN
+102 
-108 LSKTCDILKSLAP
+108 LA
-121 TAGEYCY
+121 
-128 FSDKG
+128 
-133 EINRRSPRVSFLEN
+133 L
-147 CLVMITTTT
+147 ITSTT
-156 ALKPC
+156 AFKPC
-161 LLYYM
+161 LQYKSGV
-166 GKGKSISADNTCL
+166 GKVSTDNTCL
-179 IPDLDLSDLRN
+179 IPDLDISDLQN
-190 FIRLFKRIRI
+190 FIKLFKRIRI
-200 QKLDSSLMVGKV
+200 QKLDSSLMIGKV
-212 ECDEK
+212 ECETR
-217 TLKYIPKRPNI
+217 TLKYKPKRPNI

-243 SVALLGSIG
+243 SVALLGTIG
-252 EMTKEI
+252 EMTKEK

-296 AERGK
+296 AEKGK

-310 YVVLYKE
+310 YIVLYKE
-317 GRRSTNNVFEYQKFD
+317 GRRTTNNAFEYQKFD

-370 DMEKIDKEIVTSAKE
+370 DMEKIDKEIVISAKE

-394 YRSTQKKVG
+394 YRSAQKEVG
-403 TSVQKEEDVS
+403 TSSSWDDLIK
-413 ANGGNLKK
+413 
-421 KKAEAEAK
+421 AK

-436 ESSIFSA
+436 ESSVFSA

-451 HTITRAG
+451 YTITRAG
-458 RLSGL
+458 RLSGF
-463 DAPAEASL
+463 DAPTEASL
-471 FMEKAASGELP
+471 FMEKAASGELS
-482 LEQAKNLL
+482 LEQAKNLI

-499 IEETDKVTSS
+499 KEKTDKVTSS
-509 DNQTIENEEVTE
+509 DNQSIENEEMTE

>member
-19 GLQTEQDITFKE
+19 GLHTEQDITFKE
-31 IKGELIKGLNAFSVK
+31 IKEELIKGLNAFSVK

-52 GQTEVKF
+52 GKTKVSF
-59 GFVDDKNDSK
+59 GFTKEKNDAK
-69 NYIYLSPNIIASER
+69 KYIYLSPNTIASEM
-83 KGLKKG
+83 KASNLYNAICKTCSEENIDLHKAYKISQSEVPTSGEFNSF
-89 SDSILYKKVCEIC
+89 SDSGNIGRGKPSATVLDQC
-102 STNDLN
+102 
-108 LSKTCDILKSLAP
+108 LA
-121 TAGEYCY
+121 
-128 FSDKG
+128 
-133 EINRRSPRVSFLEN
+133 L
-147 CLVMITTTT
+147 ITSTT
-156 ALKPC
+156 AFKPC
-161 LLYYM
+161 LQYKSGV
-166 GKGKSISADNTCL
+166 GKVSTENTCL
-179 IPDLDLSDLRN
+179 IPDLDISDLQN
-190 FIRLFKRIRI
+190 FIKLFKRIRI
-200 QKLDSSLMVGKV
+200 QKLDSSLMIGKV
-212 ECDEK
+212 ECETR
-217 TLKYIPKRPNI
+217 TLKYKPKRPNI

-243 SVALLGSIG
+243 SVALLGTIG
-252 EMTKEI
+252 EMTKEK

-317 GRRSTNNVFEYQKFD
+317 GRRSTNNAFEYQKFD

-339 QIFNRPT
+339 QMFNRPT

-358 YDIELLLNTYFC
+358 YDIELMLNTYFC

-385 LGKWLNYVA
+385 LGKWLNNVA
-394 YRSTQKKVG
+394 YRSAQQEVG
-403 TSVQKEEDVS
+403 TSPGWDDLIK
-413 ANGGNLKK
+413 
-421 KKAEAEAK
+421 AK

-443 KSGDALIA
+443 KSGDALVA

-463 DAPAEASL
+463 DAPAAASL
-471 FMEKAASGELP
+471 FMEEAASGELP

-499 IEETDKVTSS
+499 KEEADKAYSN
-509 DNQTIENEEVTE
+509 DNQSIENDNEEMTE

>member
-6 YLKYAIALLMEEY
+6 YLKYAIALLMEEH

-31 IKGELIKGLNAFSVK
+31 IKEELEKGLNAFSVK
-46 PIGDYC
+46 PTGDYH
-52 GQTEVKF
+52 GQAKVQYDFTKE
-59 GFVDDKNDSK
+59 KNDAK
-69 NYIYLSPNIIASER
+69 KYIFLAPNTIASEM
-83 KGLKKG
+83 KASNLYNAVYKTCSEENVDLLKAYKISQSEVPTSG
-89 SDSILYKKVCEIC
+89 EFNNFSDSGNIGRGKPSATVFDQC
-102 STNDLN
+102 
-108 LSKTCDILKSLAP
+108 LA
-121 TAGEYCY
+121 
-128 FSDKG
+128 
-133 EINRRSPRVSFLEN
+133 L
-147 CLVMITTTT
+147 ITSTT

-161 LLYYM
+161 LQYKSGA
-166 GKGKSISADNTCL
+166 GKISMDNTCL
-179 IPDLDLSDLRN
+179 LPDLDITDLQK
-190 FIRLFKRIRI
+190 FIKLFKRIRI

-212 ECDEK
+212 KCEKGK
-217 TLKYIPKRPNI
+217 TLRYIPKRPNI

-243 SVALLGSIG
+243 SIALLGAIG
-252 EMTKEI
+252 EMTKEK

-263 AKKVLESLK
+263 ANKVLESLK

-288 FNHSIIRL
+288 FSHSIIRL

-310 YVVLYKE
+310 YVELYKE
-317 GRRSTNNVFEYQKFD
+317 GRRSTSNAFEYQKFD

-339 QIFNRPT
+339 QIFNRPA

-358 YDIELLLNTYFC
+358 HDIELLLNTYFS
-370 DMEKIDKEIVTSAKE
+370 DMEKIDKEIVTSAKK
-385 LGKWLNYVA
+385 LGNWLNSVA
-394 YRSTQKKVG
+394 YSSAKKEVG
-403 TSVQKEEDVS
+403 TSNWD
-413 ANGGNLKK
+413 NLIK
-421 KKAEAEAK
+421 AK

-436 ESSIFSA
+436 ESSVFSA

-451 HTITRAG
+451 YTITRAG
-458 RLSGL
+458 RLSGF
-463 DAPAEASL
+463 DAPTEASL

-499 IEETDKVTSS
+499 IEETDKETSN
-509 DNQTIENEEVTE
+509 DNQSIENENEEMTE

>member
-243 SVALLGSIG
+243 SVALLGTIG
-252 EMTKEI
+252 EMTKEK

-296 AERGK
+296 AEKGK

-310 YVVLYKE
+310 YIVLYKE
-317 GRRSTNNVFEYQKFD
+317 GRRTTNNAFEYQKFD

-394 YRSTQKKVG
+394 YRSAQQEVG
-403 TSVQKEEDVS
+403 TSSGWDDLIK
-413 ANGGNLKK
+413 
-421 KKAEAEAK
+421 AK
-429 AKVLVEL
+429 AKILVEL
-436 ESSIFSA
+436 ESSVFSA

-451 HTITRAG
+451 YTITRAG
-458 RLSGL
+458 RLSGF
-463 DAPAEASL
+463 DAPTEASL

-499 IEETDKVTSS
+499 KEETDKVTSS
-509 DNQTIENEEVTE
+509 DNQSIENEEMTE